1 MYNPETLRNCIPS
14 SEKKYVFPH
23 AARRVFFFFSV
34 VIFLTLDEMQ
44 ASAKFQMWE
53 YHIALKSI
61 LKTIVTFLP
70 LSLDQLIP
78 NVKIVMINI
87 FSFVLY
93 YNF

>member
-1 MYNPETLRNCIPS
+1 MPRD
-14 SEKKYVFPH
+14 
-23 AARRVFFFFSV
+23 VFFFFSV
-34 VIFLTLDEMQ
+34 VIFLTLQ